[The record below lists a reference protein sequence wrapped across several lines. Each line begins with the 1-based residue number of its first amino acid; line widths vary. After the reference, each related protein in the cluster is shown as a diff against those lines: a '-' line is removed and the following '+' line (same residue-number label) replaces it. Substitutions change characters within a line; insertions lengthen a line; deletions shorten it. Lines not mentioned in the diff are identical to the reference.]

1 MFIFALCFHSALVLL
16 FHLSVGRGHIAC
28 ESDYSKYCR
37 NYDKYHENGVGQSP
51 IISERAYLGAEADY
65 DEHNKIEHEG
75 CDLAVYLG
83 CAGLDAAGYHYSSAD
98 NHDRLFG
105 EEHEEYPA
113 ESDHQLI
120 VAAAESYVEHNCDS
134 YLSQLICNGIEYLA
148 ELADLIEAAGDF
160 SVKEIADAGKREH
173 EHCPAD
179 MTFIIEHGECG
190 YKKDSYKREQIRDS
204 QTALKQ
210 IFTIVILLKYVPPC
224 AGTEISNRYQP
235 RKYIG

>member
-1 MFIFALCFHSALVLL
+1 MLFFALCFHSALVLFL
-16 FHLSVGRGHIAC
+16 HLSVGRGHIAC
-28 ESDYSKYCR
+28 ESNYSKYCR

-65 DEHNKIEHEG
+65 DEHNEIEHEG

-105 EEHEEYPA
+105 EKHEEYPA

-120 VAAAESYVEHNCDS
+120 VTAAESYVEHNCDS
-134 YLSQLICNGIEYLA
+134 YLSQLICNGIEYLS

-160 SVKEIADAGKREH
+160 SVKEIADAGKRE
-173 EHCPAD
+173 ANA
-179 MTFIIEHGECG
+179 G
-190 YKKDSYKREQIRDS
+190 IRKILIS
-204 QTALKQ
+204 ESRFGTVRQPLNRF
-210 IFTIVILLKYVPPC
+210 FTIVILLKYLPPC